1 MKSITKLAYFD
12 FPSGAAGDM
21 ILGALVDAGVS
32 FETLERELTGLGLA
46 GYRLECSEVMKAGFR
61 ATQVHVHLDGYE
73 EGPGS
78 FRRGPD
84 PDGHEHHPAGHRGLS
99 EVLGILERSRLAPEV
114 REMASRVFRRL
125 AEAEARVHG
134 TTPERVQF
142 HDVGAIDAIVD
153 VAGSCLGLHLLG
165 VDAVHFGTLPVGGG
179 FVQGPHG
186 RIPVPAPAVAEL
198 LRGFPTLDNGIRR
211 ELVTPTGAA
220 ILTTLAAGSGAMP
233 AMRVTA
239 VGYGAGTLELETPN
253 VLRLFVGE
261 AAATASASTPIET
274 PTETIVQVETTVDD
288 MSPQLYEPLLERLL
302 ERGALDAWLTP
313 VIMKRSRPGVVL
325 TALCE
330 PGRVADLSRLLFE
343 ESSTIGVRW
352 TAYQRARLDREMVR
366 LDTAHGPVTFKVS
379 RLDGRVITVTPEF
392 EEIRRIARDRGLAV
406 REVLEQARTEGR
418 RLLSS
423 P

>member
-1 MKSITKLAYFD
+1 MKSISRIAYFD
-12 FPSGAAGDM
+12 CPSGAAGDM
-21 ILGALVDAGVS
+21 ILGALVDAGVP
-32 FETLERELTGLGLA
+32 FETLERELAGLALA

-61 ATQVHVHLDGYE
+61 ATKVHVRLEGYE
-73 EGPGS
+73 EGPGY
-78 FRRGPD
+78 FRRLPD
-84 PDGHEHHPAGHRGLS
+84 PDGPPEHHPAGHRGLG
-99 EVLGILERSRLAPEV
+99 EILGILERSRLAQAV
-114 REMASRVFRRL
+114 RDMASRIFRRL

-153 VAGSCLGLHLLG
+153 VTGSCIGLHLLG

-220 ILTTLAAGSGAMP
+220 ILTTLAVGSGAMP

-239 VGYGAGTLELETPN
+239 VGYGAGTMELETPN
-253 VLRLFVGE
+253 VLRVFVGE
-261 AAATASASTPIET
+261 AAVAAPTGTPT
-274 PTETIVQVETTVDD
+274 PTETIIQVETTVDD

-302 ERGALDAWLTP
+302 EGGALDAWLTP

-352 TAYQRARLDREMVR
+352 TAYQRARLAREMVR
-366 LDTAHGPVTFKVS
+366 LDTAYGPVTFKVS

-406 REVLEQARTEGR
+406 REVLEEARTEGR
-418 RLLSS
+418 RLLTSS
-423 P
+423 

>member
-1 MKSITKLAYFD
+1 MKLAYFD
-12 FPSGAAGDM
+12 CPSGAAGDM
-21 ILGALVDAGVS
+21 ILGALVDAGVP
-32 FETLERELTGLGLA
+32 FATLERELGGLDLA
-46 GYRLECSEVMKAGFR
+46 GYRMECSEVMKAGFR
-61 ATQVHVHLDGYE
+61 ATKVHVHLDGYE
-73 EGPGS
+73 EGPGY
-78 FRRGPD
+78 FRRLPA
-84 PDGHEHHPAGHRGLS
+84 PEGHAHLDANRADAHAAAGHRGLA
-99 EVLGILERSRLAPEV
+99 EILDILERSRLVPEV
-114 REMASRVFRRL
+114 RDMASRIFRRL

-153 VAGSCLGLHLLG
+153 VTGSCLGLHLLG

-261 AAATASASTPIET
+261 AAGAA
-274 PTETIVQVETTVDD
+274 PTETVMQMETTIDD

-302 ERGALDAWLTP
+302 EGGALDAWLTP

-330 PGRVADLSRLLFE
+330 PSRVADLSRLLFE
-343 ESSTIGVRW
+343 ESPTIGVRW
-352 TAYQRARLDREMVR
+352 TAYQRARLAREMVR

-379 RLDGRVITVTPEF
+379 RLDGRVVTVTPEF
-392 EEIRRIARDRGLAV
+392 EEVRRIARERGLAV
-406 REVLEQARTEGR
+406 REVLEQARAEGR
-418 RLLSS
+418 RLLGS